1 MSLQFDQVARLPDA
15 AVLPHEHHGQGRR
28 QAALAALPLALAA
41 VVLLYH
47 ATFWSMVELWARS
60 QTFAHGF
67 LIVPIS
73 CWLAWR
79 QRTRLTA
86 LLPQPSRQGLQLLG
100 ALGLAWLVADAA
112 NVPVVEQYAATAM
125 LPACVL
131 AILGWPAVRLLAF
144 PLAYLFLAVPFG
156 EVFLAPLIDFTAA
169 FTVNALQWTGVPVFR
184 DGNNFSLPTG
194 NWSVVEACSGLRY
207 LIAALALGA
216 LYAHVHFHSAR
227 RRLAVMAAALL
238 VPILANGVRAYLIV
252 MLGHMSNMRL
262 AVGVDHLI
270 YGWLFFGVVVLL
282 LFWLAARWREL
293 PLARAALLPT
303 MPSLPVHPG
312 ADTAGLH
319 AAIRASVACLLLAAL
334 WPVLALASHRHDA
347 TKAPGSPVVLA
358 LPDPPAWRRLHDAT
372 SGGSIWQAPYA
383 GTPARFAATYARQT
397 GDGAQVGLQL
407 HWYARQMRDAELLTH
422 QSSPYGARWLALAQ
436 HVQDVNLASGALAV
450 RESVLGHGGERLL
463 VWRVYRQGGVV
474 TARPV
479 LVKLLLAQAKL
490 LGMRQDGTD
499 IIVFTAYDELALPPR
514 ARLQAFL
521 RAAMPVI
528 EQRLQE
534 LPHGP

>member
-1 MSLQFDQVARLPDA
+1 MSVQLDRVARLPDA
-15 AVLPHEHHGQGRR
+15 AILPHAQGQ
-28 QAALAALPLALAA
+28 QQALAILLLALAA

-47 ATFWSMVELWARS
+47 ATFWSMLELWSRS

-79 QRTRLTA
+79 QRARLAA
-86 LLPQPSRQGLQLLG
+86 LAPQPSWQGLLLLG
-100 ALGLAWLVADAA
+100 ALGLAWLLADAA

-156 EVFLAPLIDFTAA
+156 EVFLDPLIDFTAA
-169 FTVNALQWTGVPVFR
+169 FTVTALQWTGVPVFR

-216 LYAHVHFHSAR
+216 LYAHVHCHSTR

-252 MLGHMSNMRL
+252 MLGHLSNMRL

-270 YGWLFFGVVVLL
+270 YGWLFFGLVVLL
-282 LFWLAARWREL
+282 LFWLAARWRES
-293 PLARAALLPT
+293 PLARAV
-303 MPSLPVHPG
+303 PS
-312 ADTAGLH
+312 TAG
-319 AAIRASVACLLLAAL
+319 RGASPQAVVRVSLACLLLAAL
-334 WPVLALASHRHDA
+334 WPALALASQRDA
-347 TKAPGSPVVLA
+347 GAVPPGSPVVLA
-358 LPDPPAWRRLHDAT
+358 LPDPPAWQRLHDAVPA
-372 SGGSIWQAPYA
+372 WQAPYA

-397 GDGAQVGLQL
+397 GDGAPVGLQL
-407 HWYARQMRDAELLTH
+407 HWYARQARDAELLTH
-422 QSSPYGARWLALAQ
+422 QSSPYGPRWMALAQ
-436 HVQDVNLASGALAV
+436 RVQDVKLAGGTLAV
-450 RESVLGHGGERLL
+450 RESVLGRGSERLL
-463 VWRVYRQGGVV
+463 VWRIYRQGGIV

-490 LGMRQDGTD
+490 LGRRQDGAD
-499 IIVFTAYDELALPPR
+499 ILVFAAYDELAPPPR
-514 ARLQAFL
+514 ARLHAFL
-521 RAAMPVI
+521 QAALPVI

-534 LPHGP
+534 LPHGH

>member
-1 MSLQFDQVARLPDA
+1 MSLQLDQLARLPDA
-15 AVLPHEHHGQGRR
+15 AVLPQHRR
-28 QAALAALPLALAA
+28 QAALAALLLSLAA

-47 ATFWSMVELWARS
+47 ATFWSMAELWARS

-79 QRTRLTA
+79 QRTRLAA
-86 LLPQPSRQGLQLLG
+86 LAPRPSRQGLLLLG
-100 ALGLAWLVADAA
+100 ALGLAWLLADAA

-125 LPACVL
+125 LPASVL

-156 EVFLAPLIDFTAA
+156 EVFIEPLIDFTAA
-169 FTVNALQWTGVPVFR
+169 FTVTALQWSGVPVFR
-184 DGNNFSLPTG
+184 DGSNFSLPTG

-216 LYAHVHFHSAR
+216 LFAHVNCHSTR
-227 RRLAVMAAALL
+227 RRVAVMAAALL

-252 MLGHMSNMRL
+252 MLGHLSDMRL

-270 YGWLFFGVVVLL
+270 YGWLFFGMVALL

-293 PLARAALLPT
+293 PPPRAVPSARPVRLSTGAASPRA
-303 MPSLPVHPG
+303 VVR
-312 ADTAGLH
+312 AG
-319 AAIRASVACLLLAAL
+319 VACLLLAAL
-334 WPVLALASHRHDA
+334 WPALALASQRDDGA
-347 TKAPGSPVVLA
+347 TLPAMVLTM
-358 LPDPPAWRRLHDAT
+358 PDPPAWHRLHDAVPD
-372 SGGSIWQAPYA
+372 WQVPYA
-383 GTPARFAATYARQT
+383 GTPARFAATYARQD
-397 GDGAQVGLQL
+397 GDAPVGLQL
-407 HWYARQMRDAELLTH
+407 HWYARQARDAELLTH
-422 QSSPYGARWLALAQ
+422 QALPYGPRWIPLAQ
-436 HVQDVNLASGALAV
+436 RVRHVKLASGALGV
-450 RESVLGHGGERLL
+450 RESILAHGGERLL
-463 VWRVYRQGGVV
+463 VWRVYRQGGIV
-474 TARPV
+474 TARPM

-490 LGMRQDGTD
+490 LGRRQDGAD
-499 IIVFTAYDELALPPR
+499 IIVFAAYDELAPPPR

-521 RAAMPVI
+521 QAALPVI

>member
-1 MSLQFDQVARLPDA
+1 MSLQLDQLARLPDA
-15 AVLPHEHHGQGRR
+15 AVWPHGQDR
-28 QAALAALPLALAA
+28 QQALMLLLLALAA

-47 ATFWSMVELWARS
+47 ATFWSMVELWSRS

-79 QRTRLTA
+79 QRARLAA
-86 LLPQPSRQGLQLLG
+86 LAPQPSRQGLLLLG
-100 ALGLAWLVADAA
+100 ALGLAWLLADAA

-156 EVFLAPLIDFTAA
+156 EVFLDPLIDFTAA
-169 FTVNALQWTGVPVFR
+169 FTVTALQWTGVPVFR
-184 DGNNFSLPTG
+184 DGSSFSLPTG

-216 LYAHVHFHSAR
+216 LFAHVNFRSTR

-252 MLGHMSNMRL
+252 MLGHLSNMRL

-270 YGWLFFGVVVLL
+270 YGWLFFGLVALL

-293 PLARAALLPT
+293 PLARAVPPAR
-303 MPSLPVHPG
+303 PG
-312 ADTAGLH
+312 ANI
-319 AAIRASVACLLLAAL
+319 AAASPRAAVRASIACLLLAAL
-334 WPVLALASHRHDA
+334 WPALALASHRDDNA
-347 TKAPGSPVVLA
+347 RLPAIVLA
-358 LPDPPAWRRLHDAT
+358 LPDPPAWRRLHAAAAP
-372 SGGSIWQAPYA
+372 WQAPYA
-383 GTPARFAATYARQT
+383 GAPALFAATYARQD
-397 GDGAQVGLQL
+397 GDGAPVGLQL
-407 HWYARQMRDAELLTH
+407 HWYARQARDAELLTH
-422 QSSPYGARWLALAQ
+422 LSSPYGARWTPLARRVQ
-436 HVQDVNLASGALAV
+436 HVNLASGSMGV
-450 RESVLGHGGERLL
+450 RESVLAHGGERLL
-463 VWRVYRQGGVV
+463 VWRVYRQGGMM

-490 LGMRQDGTD
+490 LGRRQDGAD
-499 IIVFTAYDELALPPR
+499 IIVFAVYDELAPPPR
-514 ARLQAFL
+514 AHLQAFL
-521 RAAMPVI
+521 RAALPVI

>member
-1 MSLQFDQVARLPDA
+1 
-15 AVLPHEHHGQGRR
+15 
-28 QAALAALPLALAA
+28 
-41 VVLLYH
+41 
-47 ATFWSMVELWARS
+47 MVELWARS

-79 QRTRLTA
+79 QRARLAA
-86 LLPQPSRQGLQLLG
+86 LAPRPSWQGLLLLG
-100 ALGLAWLVADAA
+100 ALGLAWLLADAA

-156 EVFLAPLIDFTAA
+156 EVFLEPLIDFTAA
-169 FTVNALQWTGVPVFR
+169 FTVTALQWTGVPVFR
-184 DGNNFSLPTG
+184 DGSNFSLPSG

-216 LYAHVHFHSAR
+216 LFAHVNCHSTR
-227 RRLAVMAAALL
+227 RRVAVMAAALL

-252 MLGHMSNMRL
+252 MLGHLSDMRL

-270 YGWLFFGVVVLL
+270 YGWLFFGLVVLL

-293 PLARAALLPT
+293 PPPRAVPPT
-303 MPSLPVHPG
+303 QAVRLSAG
-312 ADTAGLH
+312 AASPRAVVRAG
-319 AAIRASVACLLLAAL
+319 VTCLLLAAV
-334 WPVLALASHRHDA
+334 WPALALASQRDDGPTLPA
-347 TKAPGSPVVLA
+347 MALA
-358 LPDPPAWRRLHDAT
+358 LPDPPAWHRLHDAVAM
-372 SGGSIWQAPYA
+372 WQAPYA
-383 GTPARFAATYARQT
+383 GAPARFAATYARQD
-397 GDGAQVGLQL
+397 GDGAPVGLQL
-407 HWYARQMRDAELLTH
+407 HWYARQARDAELLTH
-422 QSSPYGARWLALAQ
+422 QALPYGPRWTPLAQ
-436 HVQDVNLASGALAV
+436 RVRHVNLAGGELAV
-450 RESVLGHGGERLL
+450 RESVLAHGGERLL
-463 VWRVYRQGGVV
+463 VWRVYRQGGIV

-490 LGMRQDGTD
+490 LGRRQDGAD
-499 IIVFTAYDELALPPR
+499 IIVFAAYDELAPPPR

-521 RAAMPVI
+521 QAALPVI

>member
-1 MSLQFDQVARLPDA
+1 MSLQLDQVARLPDA

-28 QAALAALPLALAA
+28 QAALAALLLAPAA
-41 VVLLYH
+41 IVLLYH
-47 ATFWSMVELWARS
+47 ATFWSMLELWSRS

-79 QRTRLTA
+79 QRARLAA
-86 LLPQPSRQGLQLLG
+86 LAPQPSWQGLLLLG
-100 ALGLAWLVADAA
+100 ALGLAWLLADAA
-112 NVPVVEQYAATAM
+112 NVPVVEQYSATAM

-156 EVFLAPLIDFTAA
+156 EVFLDPLIDFTAA
-169 FTVNALQWTGVPVFR
+169 FTVTALQWTGVPVFR

-216 LYAHVHFHSAR
+216 LYAHVHCHSAR

-252 MLGHMSNMRL
+252 MLGHLSNMRL

-270 YGWLFFGVVVLL
+270 YGWLFFGLVVLL
-282 LFWLAARWREL
+282 LFWLSACWREL
-293 PLARAALLPT
+293 PLARAV
-303 MPSLPVHPG
+303 PSAAGRG
-312 ADTAGLH
+312 ASPHTVV
-319 AAIRASVACLLLAAL
+319 RASLACLLLAAL
-334 WPVLALASHRHDA
+334 WPALALASHRDA
-347 TKAPGSPVVLA
+347 GAVPPGSPAVLA
-358 LPDPPAWRRLHDAT
+358 LPDPPDWQRLYDAAPA
-372 SGGSIWQAPYA
+372 WQAPYA

-397 GDGAQVGLQL
+397 GSGAPVGLQL
-407 HWYARQMRDAELLTH
+407 HWYARQARDAELLTH
-422 QSSPYGARWLALAQ
+422 QSSPYGPRWTPLAQ
-436 HVQDVNLASGALAV
+436 RVQDITLASGTLAV
-450 RESVLGHGGERLL
+450 RESVLGRGGEHLL
-463 VWRVYRQGGVV
+463 VWRVYRQGGII

-490 LGMRQDGTD
+490 LGRRQDGAD
-499 IIVFTAYDELALPPR
+499 ILVFAAYDELAPPPR
-514 ARLQAFL
+514 ARLHAFL
-521 RAAMPVI
+521 QAALPVI

>member
-1 MSLQFDQVARLPDA
+1 MSLQLDQVARLPDA
-15 AVLPHEHHGQGRR
+15 AVLPHGHPRR
-28 QAALAALPLALAA
+28 QAALAALLLSLAA

-47 ATFWSMVELWARS
+47 ATFWSMAELWARS

-79 QRTRLTA
+79 QRARLAA
-86 LLPQPSRQGLQLLG
+86 LAPRPSRQGLLLLG
-100 ALGLAWLVADAA
+100 VLGLTWLLADAA

-131 AILGWPAVRLLAF
+131 AVLGWPAVRLLAF

-156 EVFLAPLIDFTAA
+156 EVFIEPLIDFTAA
-169 FTVNALQWTGVPVFR
+169 FTVTALQWSGVPVFR
-184 DGNNFSLPTG
+184 DGSNFSLPTG

-216 LYAHVHFHSAR
+216 LFAHVNCHSTR
-227 RRLAVMAAALL
+227 RRVAVMAAALL

-252 MLGHMSNMRL
+252 MLGHLSDMRL

-270 YGWLFFGVVVLL
+270 YGWLFFGLVALL

-293 PLARAALLPT
+293 PPPRAV
-303 MPSLPVHPG
+303 PSGQPVRLSAG
-312 ADTAGLH
+312 AASPRTAV
-319 AAIRASVACLLLAAL
+319 RAGVACLLLAAV
-334 WPVLALASHRHDA
+334 WPALALASQRDDGA
-347 TKAPGSPVVLA
+347 TLPAMVLA
-358 LPDPPAWRRLHDAT
+358 LPDPPAWRRLHDAVPD
-372 SGGSIWQAPYA
+372 WQAPYA
-383 GTPARFAATYARQT
+383 GTPARFAATYARHD
-397 GDGAQVGLQL
+397 GDGTPVGLQL
-407 HWYARQMRDAELLTH
+407 HWYARQARDAELLTH
-422 QSSPYGARWLALAQ
+422 QALPYGARWMPLAQ
-436 HVQDVNLASGALAV
+436 RVRHVKLAGGALAV
-450 RESVLGHGGERLL
+450 RESVLAYGGERLL
-463 VWRVYRQGGVV
+463 VWRVYRQGGIV

-490 LGMRQDGTD
+490 LGRRQDGAD
-499 IIVFTAYDELALPPR
+499 IIVFAAYDELAPPPR

-521 RAAMPVI
+521 QAALPVI

>member
-1 MSLQFDQVARLPDA
+1 MSTQLDQLARLPDA
-15 AVLPHEHHGQGRR
+15 NVLPHGRGHGQR
-28 QAALAALPLALAA
+28 QPLMLLLLALAA

-47 ATFWSMVELWARS
+47 ATFWSMLELWSRS

-79 QRTRLTA
+79 QRARLAA
-86 LLPQPSRQGLQLLG
+86 LGPQPSSLGLLMLG
-100 ALGLAWLVADAA
+100 ALGLAWLLADAA

-156 EVFLAPLIDFTAA
+156 EVFIEPLIDFTAA
-169 FTVNALQWTGVPVFR
+169 FTVTALQWSGVPVFR
-184 DGNNFSLPTG
+184 DGSNFSLPTG

-216 LYAHVHFHSAR
+216 LFAHVNCHSTR

-252 MLGHMSNMRL
+252 MLGHLSDMRL

-270 YGWLFFGVVVLL
+270 YGWLFFGLVALL
-282 LFWLAARWREL
+282 LFWLAARWRES
-293 PLARAALLPT
+293 PPASVVPPAAAAR
-303 MPSLPVHPG
+303 PG
-312 ADTAGLH
+312 AGGADPRAVV
-319 AAIRASVACLLLAAL
+319 RASVACLLLAAL
-334 WPVLALASHRHDA
+334 WPALALASHRDDGA
-347 TKAPGSPVVLA
+347 KPPAIVLA
-358 LPDPPAWRRLHDAT
+358 LPDPPAWRRLHDAAP
-372 SGGSIWQAPYA
+372 GRPIWQAPYA
-383 GTPARFAATYARQT
+383 GAPALFAASYARQ
-397 GDGAQVGLQL
+397 DGAGAPVGLQL
-407 HWYARQMRDAELLTH
+407 HWYARQARDAELLTH
-422 QSSPYGARWLALAQ
+422 QTSPYGARWIPLAQ
-436 HVQDVNLASGALAV
+436 RMRQVDLAGGALGV
-450 RESVLGHGGERLL
+450 RESVLSYGGERLL
-463 VWRVYRQGGVV
+463 VWRLYRQGGIV
-474 TARPV
+474 TARPA

-490 LGMRQDGTD
+490 LGRRQDGAD
-499 IIVFTAYDELALPPR
+499 LIVFAAYDELAPPPY
-514 ARLQAFL
+514 AQLQAFL
-521 RAAMPVI
+521 QAALPVI

>member
-1 MSLQFDQVARLPDA
+1 MSLQLDQLARLPDA
-15 AVLPHEHHGQGRR
+15 AVLPQHRR
-28 QAALAALPLALAA
+28 QAALVALLLSLAA

-47 ATFWSMVELWARS
+47 ATFWSMAELWARS

-79 QRTRLTA
+79 QRTRLAA
-86 LLPQPSRQGLQLLG
+86 LAPRPSRQGLLLLG
-100 ALGLAWLVADAA
+100 ALGLAWLLADAA

-156 EVFLAPLIDFTAA
+156 EVFIEPLIDFTAA
-169 FTVNALQWTGVPVFR
+169 FTVTALQWSGVPVFR
-184 DGNNFSLPTG
+184 DGSNFSLPTG

-216 LYAHVHFHSAR
+216 LFAHVNCHSTR
-227 RRLAVMAAALL
+227 RRVAVMAAALL

-252 MLGHMSNMRL
+252 MLGHLSDMRL

-270 YGWLFFGVVVLL
+270 YGWLFFGLVALL

-293 PLARAALLPT
+293 PPPRAVPSARPVRLSTGAANPRA
-303 MPSLPVHPG
+303 VVR
-312 ADTAGLH
+312 AG
-319 AAIRASVACLLLAAL
+319 VACLLLAAL
-334 WPVLALASHRHDA
+334 WPALALASQRDDGA
-347 TKAPGSPVVLA
+347 TLPAMVLT
-358 LPDPPAWRRLHDAT
+358 LPDPPAWHRLHDAVPD
-372 SGGSIWQAPYA
+372 WQVPYA
-383 GTPARFAATYARQT
+383 GTPARFAATYARQ
-397 GDGAQVGLQL
+397 DGGAPVGLQL
-407 HWYARQMRDAELLTH
+407 HWYARQARDAELLTH
-422 QSSPYGARWLALAQ
+422 QALPYGARWMPLAQ
-436 HVQDVNLASGALAV
+436 RMRHVKLASGALAV
-450 RESVLGHGGERLL
+450 RESVLAHGGERLL
-463 VWRVYRQGGVV
+463 VWRVYRQGGIV
-474 TARPV
+474 TARPM

-490 LGMRQDGTD
+490 LGRRQDGAD
-499 IIVFTAYDELALPPR
+499 IIVFAAYDELAPPPR

-521 RAAMPVI
+521 QAALPVI

>member
-1 MSLQFDQVARLPDA
+1 MSVQLDQVARSPDA
-15 AVLPHEHHGQGRR
+15 AILPHAQGQ
-28 QAALAALPLALAA
+28 QQALAILLLALAA

-47 ATFWSMVELWARS
+47 ATFWSMLELWSRS

-79 QRTRLTA
+79 QRARLAA
-86 LLPQPSRQGLQLLG
+86 LAPQPSWQGLLLLG
-100 ALGLAWLVADAA
+100 ALGLAWLLADAA

-156 EVFLAPLIDFTAA
+156 EVFLDPLIDFTAA
-169 FTVNALQWTGVPVFR
+169 FTVTALQWTGVPVFR

-216 LYAHVHFHSAR
+216 LYAHVHCHSVR

-252 MLGHMSNMRL
+252 MLGHLSNMRL

-270 YGWLFFGVVVLL
+270 YGWLFFGLVVLL
-282 LFWLAARWREL
+282 LFWLAARWRES
-293 PLARAALLPT
+293 PRARAV
-303 MPSLPVHPG
+303 PS
-312 ADTAGLH
+312 TAGRG
-319 AAIRASVACLLLAAL
+319 ASPQAVVRASLACLLLAAL
-334 WPVLALASHRHDA
+334 WPALALASQRDA
-347 TKAPGSPVVLA
+347 GAVPPGSPAVLA
-358 LPDPPAWRRLHDAT
+358 LPDPPAWQRLHDAAPA
-372 SGGSIWQAPYA
+372 WQAPYA
-383 GTPARFAATYARQT
+383 GTPARFAATYAR
-397 GDGAQVGLQL
+397 GDGAPVGLQL
-407 HWYARQMRDAELLTH
+407 HWYARQARDAELLTH
-422 QSSPYGARWLALAQ
+422 QSSPYGARWMALAQ
-436 HVQDVNLASGALAV
+436 RVQDVTLAGGTLAV
-450 RESVLGHGGERLL
+450 RESVLGRGGERLL
-463 VWRVYRQGGVV
+463 VWRIYRQGGIV

-490 LGMRQDGTD
+490 LGRRQDGAD
-499 IIVFTAYDELALPPR
+499 ILVFAAYDELAPPPR
-514 ARLQAFL
+514 ARLHAFL
-521 RAAMPVI
+521 QAALPVI

-534 LPHGP
+534 LPHGH

>member
-1 MSLQFDQVARLPDA
+1 MSLQLDQVTRLPDA
-15 AVLPHEHHGQGRR
+15 AILPHAQGQ
-28 QAALAALPLALAA
+28 QQALAILLLALAA

-47 ATFWSMVELWARS
+47 ATFWSMLELWSRS

-73 CWLAWR
+73 CWLVWR
-79 QRTRLTA
+79 QRARLAA
-86 LLPQPSRQGLQLLG
+86 LPPRPSWQGLLLLG
-100 ALGLAWLVADAA
+100 ALGLAWLLADAA

-156 EVFLAPLIDFTAA
+156 EVFLDPLIDFTAA
-169 FTVNALQWTGVPVFR
+169 FTVTALQWTGVPVFR

-216 LYAHVHFHSAR
+216 LYAHVHCHSTR

-252 MLGHMSNMRL
+252 MLGHLSNMRL

-270 YGWLFFGVVVLL
+270 YGWLFFGLVVLL
-282 LFWLAARWREL
+282 LFWLSARWREL
-293 PLARAALLPT
+293 PLARAV
-303 MPSLPVHPG
+303 PSAAGRG
-312 ADTAGLH
+312 ASPQAVV
-319 AAIRASVACLLLAAL
+319 RASLACLLLAAL
-334 WPVLALASHRHDA
+334 WPALALASQRDA
-347 TKAPGSPVVLA
+347 GAVPPGSPVVLA
-358 LPDPPAWRRLHDAT
+358 LPDPPAWQRLHDAVPA
-372 SGGSIWQAPYA
+372 WQAPYA

-397 GDGAQVGLQL
+397 GDGAPVGLQL
-407 HWYARQMRDAELLTH
+407 HWYARQARDAELLTH
-422 QSSPYGARWLALAQ
+422 QSSPYGPRWMALAQ
-436 HVQDVNLASGALAV
+436 RVQDVKLAGGTLAV
-450 RESVLGHGGERLL
+450 RESVLGRGSERLL
-463 VWRVYRQGGVV
+463 VWRIYRQGGIV

-490 LGMRQDGTD
+490 LGRRQDGAD
-499 IIVFTAYDELALPPR
+499 ILVFAAYDELAPPPR
-514 ARLQAFL
+514 ARLHAFL
-521 RAAMPVI
+521 QAALPVI

-534 LPHGP
+534 LPHGH

>member
-1 MSLQFDQVARLPDA
+1 MSLLLDQAARLPDT
-15 AVLPHEHHGQGRR
+15 AVLPHGEHRR
-28 QAALAALPLALAA
+28 HAALAALLLALAA

-47 ATFWSMVELWARS
+47 ATFWSMVELWSRS

-79 QRTRLTA
+79 QCSRLAA
-86 LLPQPSRQGLQLLG
+86 LAPQPSRQGLLLLG
-100 ALGLAWLVADAA
+100 ALGLAWLLADAA

-131 AILGWPAVRLLAF
+131 AILGWSAVRLLAF

-156 EVFLAPLIDFTAA
+156 EVFLEPLIDFTAA
-169 FTVNALQWTGVPVFR
+169 FTVTALQWTGVPVFR
-184 DGNNFSLPTG
+184 DGSHFSLPTG

-216 LYAHVHFHSAR
+216 LYAHVHFHSMG
-227 RRLAVMAAALL
+227 RRLAVMVAALL
-238 VPILANGVRAYLIV
+238 VPIVANGVRAYLIV
-252 MLGHMSNMRL
+252 MLGHLSNMRL

-293 PLARAALLPT
+293 PPPRIV
-303 MPSLPVHPG
+303 PSVYPG
-312 ADTAGLH
+312 AGTAGMR
-319 AAIRASVACLLLAAL
+319 AVIRASVAFLLLASL
-334 WPVLALASHRHDA
+334 WPALASHRHDDA
-347 TKAPGSPVVLA
+347 AAPGYPVVLA
-358 LPDPPAWRRLHDAT
+358 LPDPPAWRRLHDVALA
-372 SGGSIWQAPYA
+372 WQAPYA
-383 GTPARFAATYARQT
+383 GAPARFAATYAHQ
-397 GDGAQVGLQL
+397 GDDGAPVGLQL
-407 HWYARQMRDAELLTH
+407 HWYARQARDAELLTH
-422 QSSPYGARWLALAQ
+422 QALPYGARWMPLAQ
-436 HVQDVNLASGALAV
+436 RVQHVSLAGGALDV

-463 VWRVYRQGGVV
+463 VWRVYRQGGII

-490 LGMRQDGTD
+490 LGMRQDGAD
-499 IIVFTAYDELALPPR
+499 IIVFAAYDELAPPPR
-514 ARLQAFL
+514 MRLQAFVQ
-521 RAAMPVI
+521 AALPVI

-534 LPHGP
+534 LPYGP

>member
-1 MSLQFDQVARLPDA
+1 MSLLLDQALRLPDA
-15 AVLPHEHHGQGRR
+15 AVLPHGEHRR
-28 QAALAALPLALAA
+28 QAALAALLLALAA
-41 VVLLYH
+41 IMLLYH

-79 QRTRLTA
+79 QRARLAA
-86 LLPQPSRQGLQLLG
+86 LAPQPSRPGLLLLG
-100 ALGLAWLVADAA
+100 ALGLAWLLADAA

-156 EVFLAPLIDFTAA
+156 EVFLEPLIDFTAA
-169 FTVNALQWTGVPVFR
+169 FTVTALQWTGVPVFR
-184 DGNNFSLPTG
+184 DGSNFSLPTG

-216 LYAHVHFHSAR
+216 LYAHVHFHSMG
-227 RRLAVMAAALL
+227 RRLAVMLAALL

-252 MLGHMSNMRL
+252 MLGHLSNMRL

-293 PLARAALLPT
+293 PLARAALP
-303 MPSLPVHPG
+303 PVSPG
-312 ADTAGLH
+312 ASVAGMR
-319 AAIRASVACLLLAAL
+319 AAIRASVACLLLASL
-334 WPVLALASHRHDA
+334 WPALALASHRHAGAAMPA
-347 TKAPGSPVVLA
+347 TVLV
-358 LPDPPAWRRLHDAT
+358 LPDPPAWQRLHDAAPA
-372 SGGSIWQAPYA
+372 WQAPYA
-383 GTPARFAATYARQT
+383 GAPARFAATYARQG
-397 GDGAQVGLQL
+397 GDGVPVGLQL
-407 HWYARQMRDAELLTH
+407 HWYARQARDAELLTH
-422 QSSPYGARWLALAQ
+422 QALPYGARWMPLAQ
-436 HVQDVNLASGALAV
+436 RVQHVSLASGALDV

-463 VWRVYRQGGVV
+463 VWRVYRQGGIV

-490 LGMRQDGTD
+490 LGTRQDGAD
-499 IIVFTAYDELALPPR
+499 IIVFAAYDELASPPR
-514 ARLQAFL
+514 ARLQTFL
-521 RAAMPVI
+521 QAALPVI
-528 EQRLQE
+528 ERRLQE

>member
-1 MSLQFDQVARLPDA
+1 MSVQLDPVACLPDA
-15 AVLPHEHHGQGRR
+15 AVRPDGHGQRH
-28 QAALAALPLALAA
+28 ALQLLLLALAA

-47 ATFWSMVELWARS
+47 ATFWSMLELWSRS

-79 QRTRLTA
+79 QRARLAA
-86 LLPQPSRQGLQLLG
+86 LTPRPSRPGLLLLG
-100 ALGLAWLVADAA
+100 ALGLAWLLADAA

-156 EVFLAPLIDFTAA
+156 EVFLEPLIDFTAA
-169 FTVNALQWTGVPVFR
+169 FTVTALQWTGVPVFR
-184 DGNNFSLPTG
+184 DGSNFSLPTG

-216 LYAHVHFHSAR
+216 LFAHVHFHSTR

-252 MLGHMSNMRL
+252 MLGHLSNMRL

-270 YGWLFFGVVVLL
+270 YGWLFFGLVALL

-293 PLARAALLPT
+293 PLAPTLPPTLSPTLPPALATP
-303 MPSLPVHPG
+303 PARPG
-312 ADTAGLH
+312 ATL
-319 AAIRASVACLLLAAL
+319 RASAACLLLAAL
-334 WPVLALASHRHDA
+334 WPALALASHRDDGA
-347 TKAPGSPVVLA
+347 ALPAIVLA
-358 LPDPPAWRRLHDAT
+358 LPDPPAWRRLHDAAP
-372 SGGSIWQAPYA
+372 GSISWQAPYA
-383 GTPARFAATYARQT
+383 GKPALFAATYARQD
-397 GDGAQVGLQL
+397 GDGAPVGLQL
-407 HWYARQMRDAELLTH
+407 HWYARQARDAELLTH
-422 QSSPYGARWLALAQ
+422 QSSPYGARWTALAQ
-436 HVQDVNLASGALAV
+436 RVRQVGLSGGALDV
-450 RESVLGHGGERLL
+450 RESVLAHGGERLL

-490 LGMRQDGTD
+490 LGRRQDGAD
-499 IIVFTAYDELALPPR
+499 LIVFAAYDELAPPPR
-514 ARLQAFL
+514 AHLQAFL
-521 RAAMPVI
+521 RAALPVI

>member
-1 MSLQFDQVARLPDA
+1 MSLQLNQLARLPDA
-15 AVLPHEHHGQGRR
+15 AVLPQHRR
-28 QAALAALPLALAA
+28 QAALAALLLSLAA

-79 QRTRLTA
+79 QRTRLAA
-86 LLPQPSRQGLQLLG
+86 LAPRPSRQGLLLLG
-100 ALGLAWLVADAA
+100 ALGLTWLLADAA

-156 EVFLAPLIDFTAA
+156 EIFIEPLIDFTAA
-169 FTVNALQWTGVPVFR
+169 FTVTALQWSGVPVFR
-184 DGNNFSLPTG
+184 DGSNFSLPTG

-216 LYAHVHFHSAR
+216 LYAHVNCHSTR
-227 RRLAVMAAALL
+227 RRVAVMAAALL

-252 MLGHMSNMRL
+252 MLGHLSDMRL

-270 YGWLFFGVVVLL
+270 YGWLFFGLVALL

-293 PLARAALLPT
+293 PPPRAVPSAQPVRLSAGAASPRAA
-303 MPSLPVHPG
+303 VR
-312 ADTAGLH
+312 AG
-319 AAIRASVACLLLAAL
+319 VACLLLASL
-334 WPVLALASHRHDA
+334 WPALALASQRDDA
-347 TKAPGSPVVLA
+347 STLPAMVLT
-358 LPDPPAWRRLHDAT
+358 LPDPPAWRRLHDAVAA
-372 SGGSIWQAPYA
+372 WQAPYA
-383 GTPARFAATYARQT
+383 GTPARFAATYAYQD
-397 GDGAQVGLQL
+397 GDGAPVGLQL
-407 HWYARQMRDAELLTH
+407 HWYARQARDAELLTH
-422 QSSPYGARWLALAQ
+422 QALPYGPRWMPLAQ
-436 HVQDVNLASGALAV
+436 RVRHVKLASGEQAV
-450 RESVLGHGGERLL
+450 RESVLAHGGERLL
-463 VWRVYRQGGVV
+463 VWRVYRQGGIV
-474 TARPV
+474 TARPM

-490 LGMRQDGTD
+490 LGRRQDGAD
-499 IIVFTAYDELALPPR
+499 IIVFAAYDELAPPPR

-521 RAAMPVI
+521 QAALPVI

>member
-1 MSLQFDQVARLPDA
+1 MSLLLDQAARLPDA
-15 AVLPHEHHGQGRR
+15 AVLPHGEYRR
-28 QAALAALPLALAA
+28 HAALLLALAA
-41 VVLLYH
+41 IVLLYH

-79 QRTRLTA
+79 QRARLAA
-86 LLPQPSRQGLQLLG
+86 LAPQPSRPGLLLLG
-100 ALGLAWLVADAA
+100 ALGLAWLLADAA

-156 EVFLAPLIDFTAA
+156 EVFLEPLIDFTAA
-169 FTVNALQWTGVPVFR
+169 FTVTALQWTGVPVFR
-184 DGNNFSLPTG
+184 DGSNFSLPTG

-216 LYAHVHFHSAR
+216 LYAHVHFHSMG
-227 RRLAVMAAALL
+227 RRLAVMVAALL

-252 MLGHMSNMRL
+252 MLGHLSNMRL

-282 LFWLAARWREL
+282 LFWLAARWSEL
-293 PLARAALLPT
+293 PLARAA
-303 MPSLPVHPG
+303 PSAARPG
-312 ADTAGLH
+312 ASV
-319 AAIRASVACLLLAAL
+319 AAASPYAVVRASVACLLLASL
-334 WPVLALASHRHDA
+334 WPALALASHRHDGAAMPA
-347 TKAPGSPVVLA
+347 TVLA
-358 LPDPPAWRRLHDAT
+358 LPDPATWQRLHDVAPA
-372 SGGSIWQAPYA
+372 WQAPTA
-383 GTPARFAATYARQT
+383 GAPARFGATYAHQG
-397 GDGAQVGLQL
+397 GDGAPVGLQL
-407 HWYARQMRDAELLTH
+407 HWYARQARDAELLTH
-422 QSSPYGARWLALAQ
+422 QAMPYGARWMPLAQ
-436 HVQDVNLASGALAV
+436 RVQHVSVAGGALDV

-463 VWRVYRQGGVV
+463 VWRVYRQGGIL

-490 LGMRQDGTD
+490 LGRRQDGAD
-499 IIVFTAYDELALPPR
+499 LIVFAAYDELAPPPR

-521 RAAMPVI
+521 QAALPVI
-528 EQRLQE
+528 ERRLQE
-534 LPHGP
+534 LPHDP

>member
-1 MSLQFDQVARLPDA
+1 MSVQLDQVARLPDA
-15 AVLPHEHHGQGRR
+15 AILPHAQGQ
-28 QAALAALPLALAA
+28 QQALAILLLALAA

-47 ATFWSMVELWARS
+47 ATFWSMLELWSRS

-79 QRTRLTA
+79 QRARLAA
-86 LLPQPSRQGLQLLG
+86 LAPRPSWQGLLLLG
-100 ALGLAWLVADAA
+100 ALGLAWLLADAA

-156 EVFLAPLIDFTAA
+156 EVFLDPLIDFTAA
-169 FTVNALQWTGVPVFR
+169 FTVTALQWTGVPVFR

-216 LYAHVHFHSAR
+216 LYAHVHCHSAR

-238 VPILANGVRAYLIV
+238 VPVLANGVRAYLIV
-252 MLGHMSNMRL
+252 MLGHLSNMRL

-270 YGWLFFGVVVLL
+270 YGWLFFGLVVLL

-293 PLARAALLPT
+293 PLARAVPCA
-303 MPSLPVHPG
+303 SGPG
-312 ADTAGLH
+312 ASPH
-319 AAIRASVACLLLAAL
+319 AVVRASVACLLLAAL
-334 WPVLALASHRHDA
+334 WPALALASHRDDGAAMPA
-347 TKAPGSPVVLA
+347 TVLA
-358 LPDPPAWRRLHDAT
+358 LPDPPAWQRLHDAAPA
-372 SGGSIWQAPYA
+372 WQAPYA

-397 GDGAQVGLQL
+397 GSDAPVGLQL
-407 HWYARQMRDAELLTH
+407 HWYARQARDAELLTH

-436 HVQDVNLASGALAV
+436 RMQDITLASGALAV
-450 RESVLGHGGERLL
+450 RESVLGHGGERML
-463 VWRVYRQGGVV
+463 VWRVYRQGGIV

-490 LGMRQDGTD
+490 LGRRQDGAD
-499 IIVFTAYDELALPPR
+499 ILVFAAYDELAPPPR
-514 ARLQAFL
+514 ARLHAFL
-521 RAAMPVI
+521 QAALPVI

>member
-1 MSLQFDQVARLPDA
+1 MSLQLDELARLPDA
-15 AVLPHEHHGQGRR
+15 AVLPHAQN
-28 QAALAALPLALAA
+28 QQQALAILLLALAA

-47 ATFWSMVELWARS
+47 ATFWSMVELWSRS

-79 QRTRLTA
+79 QRAPLAA
-86 LLPQPSRQGLQLLG
+86 LAPQPSRGGLLLLG
-100 ALGLAWLVADAA
+100 ALGLAWLLADAA

-156 EVFLAPLIDFTAA
+156 EVFLDPLIDFTAA
-169 FTVNALQWTGVPVFR
+169 FTVTALQWTGVPVFR
-184 DGNNFSLPTG
+184 DGSNFSLPTG

-216 LYAHVHFHSAR
+216 LFAHVNFHSTR

-252 MLGHMSNMRL
+252 MLGHLSNMRL

-270 YGWLFFGVVVLL
+270 YGWLFFGLVALL

-293 PLARAALLPT
+293 PLARAARPLTLPAR
-303 MPSLPVHPG
+303 PG
-312 ADTAGLH
+312 AS
-319 AAIRASVACLLLAAL
+319 AAAASTRAVIRASIACLLLAAL
-334 WPVLALASHRHDA
+334 WPALALASQRHDGTA
-347 TKAPGSPVVLA
+347 APGSPAVLA
-358 LPDPPAWRRLHDAT
+358 LPDPPAWRRLHAAPPV
-372 SGGSIWQAPYA
+372 WQAPYA
-383 GTPARFAATYARQT
+383 GAPARFAATYARRD
-397 GDGAQVGLQL
+397 GDGAPVGLQL
-407 HWYARQMRDAELLTH
+407 HWYARQARDAELLTH
-422 QSSPYGARWLALAQ
+422 QALPYGPRWMALAQ
-436 HVQDVNLASGALAV
+436 RMRPVSVASGVLGV

-463 VWRVYRQGGVV
+463 VWRVYRQGGIV

-490 LGMRQDGTD
+490 LGRRQDGAD
-499 IIVFTAYDELALPPR
+499 ILVFAAYDELAPPPR
-514 ARLQAFL
+514 AHLQAFL
-521 RAAMPVI
+521 QAALPVI

>member
-1 MSLQFDQVARLPDA
+1 MSLQLDSATRLPDA
-15 AVLPHEHHGQGRR
+15 AVLPQGRR
-28 QAALAALPLALAA
+28 QAALAALLLALAA

-47 ATFWSMVELWARS
+47 ATFWSMLELWSRS

-79 QRTRLTA
+79 QRARLAA
-86 LLPQPSRQGLQLLG
+86 LAPQPSRRGLLLLG
-100 ALGLAWLVADAA
+100 ALGLAWLLADAA

-156 EVFLAPLIDFTAA
+156 EVFLDPLIDFTAA
-169 FTVNALQWTGVPVFR
+169 FTVTALQWTGVPVFR
-184 DGNNFSLPTG
+184 DGSNFSLPSG

-216 LYAHVHFHSAR
+216 LFAHVNCHSAR
-227 RRLAVMAAALL
+227 RRVAVMAAALL

-252 MLGHMSNMRL
+252 MLGHLSNMRL

-270 YGWLFFGVVVLL
+270 YGWLFFGLVALL
-282 LFWLAARWREL
+282 LFWLATRWREL
-293 PLARAALLPT
+293 PPARAAL
-303 MPSLPVHPG
+303 PSPQAARPG
-312 ADTAGLH
+312 ASPRAVM
-319 AAIRASVACLLLAAL
+319 RASIACLLLAAL
-334 WPVLALASHRHDA
+334 WPALALASHRDDGA
-347 TKAPGSPVVLA
+347 APASPAVLA
-358 LPDPPAWRRLHDAT
+358 LPDPPAWRRLHDTLPA
-372 SGGSIWQAPYA
+372 WQAPYA
-383 GTPARFAATYARQT
+383 GAPARLAATYARQE
-397 GDGAQVGLQL
+397 DDDAPVGLQL
-407 HWYARQMRDAELLTH
+407 HWYARQARDAELLTH
-422 QSSPYGARWLALAQ
+422 QALPYGPRWMALAQ
-436 HVQDVNLASGALAV
+436 RVQRVTVASGPMSV

-463 VWRVYRQGGVV
+463 VWRVYRQGGIV

-490 LGMRQDGTD
+490 LGRRQDGAD
-499 IIVFTAYDELALPPR
+499 ILVFAAYDELAPPPR

-521 RAAMPVI
+521 QAALPVI

>member
-1 MSLQFDQVARLPDA
+1 MSLLLDQAARLPDA
-15 AVLPHEHHGQGRR
+15 AVLPHGEHRC
-28 QAALAALPLALAA
+28 QAALPALLLALAA

-79 QRTRLTA
+79 QRARLAA
-86 LLPQPSRQGLQLLG
+86 LAPQPSRPGLLLLG
-100 ALGLAWLVADAA
+100 ALGLAWLLADAA

-156 EVFLAPLIDFTAA
+156 EVFLEPLIDFTAA
-169 FTVNALQWTGVPVFR
+169 FTVTALQWTGVPVFR
-184 DGNNFSLPTG
+184 DGSNFSLPTG

-216 LYAHVHFHSAR
+216 LYAHLHFHSMG
-227 RRLAVMAAALL
+227 RRLAVMVAALL

-252 MLGHMSNMRL
+252 MLGHLSNMRL

-293 PLARAALLPT
+293 PLARAV
-303 MPSLPVHPG
+303 PSAARPG
-312 ADTAGLH
+312 ASV
-319 AAIRASVACLLLAAL
+319 AAASPYAVVRASVACLLLASL
-334 WPVLALASHRHDA
+334 WPALALASHRHDGAAMPA
-347 TKAPGSPVVLA
+347 TVLA
-358 LPDPPAWRRLHDAT
+358 LPDPATWQRLHDVAPA
-372 SGGSIWQAPYA
+372 WQAPTA
-383 GTPARFAATYARQT
+383 GAPARFAATYARQD
-397 GDGAQVGLQL
+397 GDGAPVGLQL
-407 HWYARQMRDAELLTH
+407 HWYARQTRDAELLTH
-422 QSSPYGARWLALAQ
+422 QAMPYGARWMPLAQ
-436 HVQDVNLASGALAV
+436 RVQHVSLAGGALDV

-463 VWRVYRQGGVV
+463 VWRVYRQGGIL

-490 LGMRQDGTD
+490 LGRRQDGAD
-499 IIVFTAYDELALPPR
+499 LIVFAAYDELAPPPR

-521 RAAMPVI
+521 QAALPVI
-528 EQRLQE
+528 ERRLQE

>member
-1 MSLQFDQVARLPDA
+1 MSVQLDQVARLPDTA
-15 AVLPHEHHGQGRR
+15 ILPHAQGQ
-28 QAALAALPLALAA
+28 QQALAILLLALAA

-47 ATFWSMVELWARS
+47 ATFWSMLELWSRS

-73 CWLAWR
+73 YWLAWR
-79 QRTRLTA
+79 QRARLAA
-86 LLPQPSRQGLQLLG
+86 LPPQPSWQGLLLLG
-100 ALGLAWLVADAA
+100 ALGLAWLLADAA

-156 EVFLAPLIDFTAA
+156 EVFLDPLIDFTAA
-169 FTVNALQWTGVPVFR
+169 FTVTALQWTGVPVFR

-216 LYAHVHFHSAR
+216 LYAHVHCHSVR

-252 MLGHMSNMRL
+252 MLGHLSNMRL

-270 YGWLFFGVVVLL
+270 YGWLFFGLVVLL

-293 PLARAALLPT
+293 PRARAV
-303 MPSLPVHPG
+303 PS
-312 ADTAGLH
+312 TAGRG
-319 AAIRASVACLLLAAL
+319 ASPQAVVRASLACLLLAAL
-334 WPVLALASHRHDA
+334 WPALALASQRDA
-347 TKAPGSPVVLA
+347 GAVPPGSPAVLA
-358 LPDPPAWRRLHDAT
+358 LPDPPAWQRLHDAVPA
-372 SGGSIWQAPYA
+372 WQAPYA

-397 GDGAQVGLQL
+397 GDGAPVGLQL
-407 HWYARQMRDAELLTH
+407 HWYARQARDAELLTH
-422 QSSPYGARWLALAQ
+422 QSSPYGPRWMALAQ
-436 HVQDVNLASGALAV
+436 RVQDVKLAGGTLAV
-450 RESVLGHGGERLL
+450 RESVLGRGGERLL
-463 VWRVYRQGGVV
+463 VWRIYRQGGIV

-490 LGMRQDGTD
+490 LGRRQDGAD
-499 IIVFTAYDELALPPR
+499 ILVFAAYDELAPPPR
-514 ARLQAFL
+514 ARLHAFL
-521 RAAMPVI
+521 QAALPVI

-534 LPHGP
+534 LPHGH

>member
-1 MSLQFDQVARLPDA
+1 MSLLLDQAVRLPDT
-15 AVLPHEHHGQGRR
+15 AVLPHGEHRR
-28 QAALAALPLALAA
+28 QAALAALLLALAA

-47 ATFWSMVELWARS
+47 ATFWSLVELWSRS

-79 QRTRLTA
+79 QRARLAA
-86 LLPQPSRQGLQLLG
+86 LAPQPSRPGLLLLG
-100 ALGLAWLVADAA
+100 ALGLAWLLADAA

-169 FTVNALQWTGVPVFR
+169 FTVTALQWTGVPVFR
-184 DGNNFSLPTG
+184 DGSNFSLPTG

-216 LYAHVHFHSAR
+216 LYAHVHFHSMG
-227 RRLAVMAAALL
+227 RRLAVMLAALL

-252 MLGHMSNMRL
+252 MLGHLSNMRL

-270 YGWLFFGVVVLL
+270 YGWLFFGVVVVL

-293 PLARAALLPT
+293 PLARAVPCAAG
-303 MPSLPVHPG
+303 PG
-312 ADTAGLH
+312 ASPQAVV
-319 AAIRASVACLLLAAL
+319 RASVACLLLAAV
-334 WPVLALASHRHDA
+334 WPALALASHRHDGA
-347 TKAPGSPVVLA
+347 KVPGSPVVLS
-358 LPDPPAWRRLHDAT
+358 LPDPPAWRRLHDAA
-372 SGGSIWQAPYA
+372 SDGLIWQAPYA
-383 GTPARFAATYARQT
+383 GAPARFAATYARQT
-397 GDGAQVGLQL
+397 GDGAQVRLQL
-407 HWYARQMRDAELLTH
+407 RWYARQMRDAELLTH
-422 QSSPYGARWLALAQ
+422 LSSPYGARWLALAQ
-436 HVQDVNLASGALAV
+436 RVQDVTLASGALAV

-490 LGMRQDGTD
+490 LGMRQDGAD
-499 IIVFTAYDELALPPR
+499 IIVFAAYDELAPPPR

-528 EQRLQE
+528 ERRLQE